1 MFKKIYLKM
10 SKEYKP
16 KSISRRKFIGSALVS
31 ALSFSIVPR
40 SVLGGTGFVAPS
52 DKIVLGYIG
61 LGKLTTNTLLPRFIE
76 NEGTRVVA
84 GADVDAKKMKRFV
97 ASVNQHYS
105 TNNSDYSGCEGYL
118 DFREVIARKDIDAV
132 IVATPDHWHAIPT
145 IQAARSGK
153 DVYCEKPLSH
163 TIAEGKSMVKAVRD
177 NWRVLQTGSMQR
189 SWRDFRHAAELVRN
203 GYLGEIKHVK
213 VAVGDPPKNYDLA
226 GQDVP
231 DYLSWNTWVGPSE
244 FNPYNEVLSPPIEQD
259 HWPRWRDYKE
269 YGGGGMADWGAHMF
283 DIAQWGLGMDRSGPV
298 EVTPSNGNDVKHL
311 TYRYA
316 NGITM
321 THEDF
326 GKGWA
331 VRFEG
336 TDGNLEVSRSFL
348 NTEPANLKDIKIK
361 PSEHLYVS
369 NNHYQNF
376 LDSIKERKDPIADV
390 ETGHRTATVC
400 YMGNI
405 AYELGRKLQWD
416 PERESFVNDEEANSM
431 MFGPRRG
438 IWNNFI

>member
-1 MFKKIYLKM
+1 MKNH
-10 SKEYKP
+10 KP
-16 KSISRRKFIGSALVS
+16 NKISRRKFMAGAVAS

-40 SVLGGTGFVAPS
+40 SVLGGTNFIAPS
-52 DKIVLGYIG
+52 DKIVLGYVG
-61 LGKLTTNTLLPRFIE
+61 LGKLTSNTLLPRFIE
-76 NEGTRVVA
+76 NDGTRIVA
-84 GADVDAKKMKRFV
+84 GADVDAKKVQRFV
-97 ASVNQHYS
+97 ESVNQHYQDKS
-105 TNNSDYSGCEGYL
+105 CQGYA
-118 DFREVIARKDIDAV
+118 DFREVLARNDIDAV
-132 IVATPDHWHAIPT
+132 IVVTPDHWHAIPT
-145 IQAARSGK
+145 IQAAKSGK

-163 TIAEGKSMVKAVRD
+163 TIAEGKAMVKAIRD

-203 GYLGEIKHVK
+203 GYLGDIKHVK
-213 VAVGDPPKNYDLA
+213 VAVGGPPKNCELPA
-226 GQDVP
+226 QEVP
-231 DYLSWNTWVGPSE
+231 EYLSWSTWVGPSE

-298 EVTPSNGNDVKHL
+298 EVTPPNGSDVEFL

-316 NGITM
+316 NGVTM

-336 TDGNLEVSRSFL
+336 TEGNLEVSRSFL

-361 PSEHLYVS
+361 PSEHLYIS
-369 NNHYQNF
+369 DNHYQNF
-376 LDSIKERKDPIADV
+376 LDCVRKRRDPVADV

-405 AYELGRKLQWD
+405 AYDLGRKLQWD
-416 PERESFVNDEEANSM
+416 PEKEMFVNDEEANNYM
-431 MFGPRRG
+431 HGPRRG
-438 IWNNFI
+438 NWKYYI

>member
-1 MFKKIYLKM
+1 MKKLH
-10 SKEYKP
+10 KP
-16 KSISRRKFIGSALVS
+16 NGISRRKFIGGALAS
-31 ALSFSIVPR
+31 ALSFTIVPR
-40 SVLGGTGFVAPS
+40 SVLGGAGFVAPS

-61 LGKLTTNTLLPRFIE
+61 LGKLANDTLLPRFIE
-76 NEGTRVVA
+76 NDGTQVIA
-84 GADVDAKKMKRFV
+84 GVDVDAKKTQRFV
-97 ASVNQHYS
+97 DKVNKHYS
-105 TNNSDYSGCEGYL
+105 DQNMSDYKGCHGYS
-118 DFREVIARKDIDAV
+118 DFREVLAMKDIDAV

-145 IQAARSGK
+145 IQAAKSGK
-153 DVYCEKPLSH
+153 DIYCEKPLSH
-163 TIAEGKSMVKAVRD
+163 TIAEGKAMVKAVRD

-213 VAVGDPPKNYDLA
+213 VAVGGPPKDCDLPA
-226 GQDVP
+226 QDVP
-231 DYLSWNTWVGPSE
+231 DYLAWNNWVGPSE
-244 FNPYNEVLSPPIEQD
+244 YNPYNEILSPPIEQT
-259 HWPRWRDYKE
+259 HFPRWRDYKE

-298 EVTPSNGNDVKHL
+298 EVTPPNGNDVEFL

-316 NGITM
+316 NGVTM

-336 TDGNLEVSRSFL
+336 SEGNLEVSRSFL

-369 NNHYQNF
+369 DNHYQNF
-376 LDSIKERKDPIADV
+376 LDCIRKRKDPVADV

-405 AYELGRKLQWD
+405 AYELGRQLQWD
-416 PERESFVNDEEANSM
+416 PENEVFVNDEEANALM
-431 MFGPRRG
+431 YGPRREKWG
-438 IWNNFI
+438 LYL